1 MKISV
6 EFSSWTELCKFLST
20 ASASD
25 MPDVVKEQITEATK
39 EVKEEAPKKEKKA
52 EKPVAREE
60 TKPEPEEEPEE
71 EAPKK
76 EKKADPEELRLKAR
90 KALAKVNKQTKE
102 NTAKEWISDK
112 GYDSLA
118 DIEDPDVL
126 DELIAKAEEFL
137 NA

>member
-6 EFSSWTELCKFLST
+6 EFNSWTELCKFLGT

-25 MPDVVKEQITEATK
+25 MPDVVKEQIAEATK

-52 EKPVAREE
+52 EKPVVKEE
-60 TKPEPEEEPEE
+60 TKPEPEE
-71 EAPKK
+71 APKK
-76 EKKADPEELRLKAR
+76 EKKVDPEELRLKAR

>member
-6 EFSSWTELCKFLST
+6 EFNSWTELCKFLST

-25 MPDVVKEQITEATK
+25 MPDVVKEQIAEATK

-52 EKPVAREE
+52 EKPVVKEE
-60 TKPEPEEEPEE
+60 TKPEPE

-76 EKKADPEELRLKAR
+76 EKKADPEDIGDLTVKAR

-102 NTAKEWISDK
+102 NTAKEWISEK

-118 DIEDPDVL
+118 DIDDAGTL
-126 DELIAKAEEFL
+126 KELIDKAEEFL